1 MPHGGR
7 CTVVLKLIRTIC
19 ITLVVLLGSTGTSWG
34 ADSNYGDL
42 TETQLIRVYDGDTF
56 YVDIDGLHP
65 VIGQNVPIRLRGVD
79 TPEVGHRSKCG
90 EEKILGNKARVF
102 VEDRLTGAK
111 IILLNIDRGK
121 YFRIIADVTYDGI
134 DLATELLKAGH
145 GRKYDGGKR
154 SGWCDS

>member
-1 MPHGGR
+1 M
-7 CTVVLKLIRTIC
+7 VKKSLFA
-19 ITLVVLLGSTGTSWG
+19 VLLLVPLSVFG

-42 TETQLIRVYDGDTF
+42 TVTRLVRVYDGDTF
-56 YVDIDGLHP
+56 YVDIDELHP
-65 VIGQNVPIRLRGVD
+65 IIGQKVPIRLRGVD
-79 TPEVGHRSKCG
+79 TPEVGRRGKCD
-90 EEKILGNKARVF
+90 EEKILGNQARVF

-121 YFRIIADVTYDGI
+121 YFRIIADVTYDGV
-134 DLATELLKAGH
+134 DLATELLKAGL

>member
-1 MPHGGR
+1 MKR
-7 CTVVLKLIRTIC
+7 LTVTIC
-19 ITLVVLLGSTGTSWG
+19 LTLAVLLGGVGTSWG
-34 ADSNYGDL
+34 GDSNYDAL
-42 TETQLIRVYDGDTF
+42 TVTQLVRVYDGDTF

-65 VIGQNVPIRLRGVD
+65 IIGQNTPIRLRGVD
-79 TPEVGHRSKCG
+79 TPEVGRRSKCD
-90 EEKILGNKARVF
+90 EEKILGNQAKVF

-111 IILLNIDRGK
+111 IILLNVDRGK
-121 YFRIIADVTYDGI
+121 YFRIIADVTYDGV

>member
-1 MPHGGR
+1 M
-7 CTVVLKLIRTIC
+7 KK
-19 ITLVVLLGSTGTSWG
+19 VLLFVLLLVPLSVVGT
-34 ADSNYGDL
+34 DSNYGDL
-42 TETQLIRVYDGDTF
+42 TVIRLVRVYDGDTF
-56 YVDIDGLHP
+56 YVDIDELHDL
-65 VIGQNVPIRLRGVD
+65 IGKNILIRLRGVD
-79 TPEVGHRSKCG
+79 TPEVGHRSKCE

-102 VEDRLTGAK
+102 VKDRLTDAE